1 MFYQYFSSADSNWQ
15 ITPSMDTAYDNK
27 AVTKYLNGLRGIFMS
42 RISAILYP
50 PTLDF
55 NYLVQR
61 PQQLMKGFAQLG
73 IPVFFLNR
81 PGPYQEQPPGVSE
94 PYPNVYLFNHVDPDL
109 QKRGIRPVVYYSAG
123 AQVNALHQYNPS
135 LIVFDSVDEP
145 SDEFEAW
152 RPFYFQ
158 AVASADIVIATSEKL
173 YSMAAGMNPNTF
185 LVPNG
190 CDYQY
195 FSQASRKSLPVPD
208 DIAHIPK
215 PIIGYTGV
223 IASWLDLEL
232 IDRVAAEYPQCSIVM
247 IGPLYNISDVP
258 RRPNIHYLGFKPY
271 DQLAAYEQAFDV
283 GIVPF
288 KLTSMVESVN
298 PIKMWEYMAAGL
310 PVVTTNIPEAAKY
323 PDVIMWSQ
331 DENQFI
337 ANIYRA
343 LYEDNPQLREMRLTV
358 AQNNSWLVRAQQ
370 IIDIIEAHLAKKGV
384 PAKATPLPPIDT
396 IPLQPAALDLEA
408 TAIVFSGPSSRGFF
422 PAPPGAQVQPQPEI
436 TVRGARAISIS
447 QLTPTR
453 RLRVGR
459 GIAFRLITGS
469 AAPIYA
475 RLESTVISRG
485 SLHTRIRT
493 GHRPFRLKTYRCIR
507 AVG

>member
-1 MFYQYFSSADSNWQ
+1 MSN
-15 ITPSMDTAYDNK
+15 
-27 AVTKYLNGLRGIFMS
+27 
-42 RISAILYP
+42 ISAILYP

-81 PGPYQEQPPGVSE
+81 PGPYGDWPTGVSE
-94 PYPNVYLFNHVDPDL
+94 PFPNFYLFNNVDPAL
-109 QKRGIRPVVYYSAG
+109 HQKGIRPVVYYSAG

-152 RPFYFQ
+152 RPFYYQ

-173 YSMAAGMNPNTF
+173 YSMAVAMNPNTY

-190 CDYQY
+190 CDFDYFYQ
-195 FSQASRKSLPVPD
+195 AATKALAIPD
-208 DIAHIPK
+208 DIANIPK

-232 IDRVAAEYPQCSIVM
+232 IERLADEFPDCSIVM
-247 IGPLYNISDVP
+247 VGPLYNISDVP
-258 RRPNIHYLGFKPY
+258 RRNNIHYLGFKPY

-288 KLTSMVESVN
+288 KVTSMVESVN

-310 PVVTTNIPEAAKY
+310 PIVTTNIPEASKY
-323 PDVIMWSQ
+323 PGIILWSRDA
-331 DENQFI
+331 DEFM
-337 ANIYRA
+337 ANVRRA
-343 LYEDNPQLREMRLTV
+343 LYEDNPYKRDQRLAVARE
-358 AQNNSWLVRAQQ
+358 NSWLVRARR
-370 IIDIIEAHLAKKGV
+370 IIEIIEKHLAAKGFPD
-384 PAKATPLPPIDT
+384 PAAPLPPIDT
-396 IPLQPAALDLEA
+396 IPLQPAVLNPEA
-408 TAIVFSGPSSRGFF
+408 TAIAFSDPSPSRHLTVGRSATTVEASSGIAVAVGGPR
-422 PAPPGAQVQPQPEI
+422 V
-436 TVRGARAISIS
+436 VSIS
-447 QLTPTR
+447 QLTPSR

-459 GIAFRLITGS
+459 GVSFRFITGA
-469 AAPIYA
+469 AAPLFA
-475 RLESTVISRG
+475 RLGDAIVSRG
-485 SLHTRIRT
+485 SLFTRVRSS
-493 GHRPFRLKTYRCIR
+493 RSVFRLKTYRCIR
-507 AVG
+507 AGG

>member
-1 MFYQYFSSADSNWQ
+1 MSS
-15 ITPSMDTAYDNK
+15 
-27 AVTKYLNGLRGIFMS
+27 
-42 RISAILYP
+42 ISAILYP
-50 PTLDF
+50 PTLDY

-81 PGPYQEQPPGVSE
+81 PGPYHEPPVGVSE
-94 PYPNVYLFNHVDPDL
+94 PYPNFYLFNRVDPAL
-109 QKRGIRPVVYYSAG
+109 QQQGIRPVVYYSAG

-173 YSMAAGMNPNTF
+173 YSMALGMNPNTY

-190 CDYQY
+190 CDFDY
-195 FSQASRKSLPVPD
+195 FYQASSKSLPIPD
-208 DIAHIPK
+208 DIANIPK

-232 IDRVAAEYPQCSIVM
+232 IDRVAAEFPNCSIVM
-247 IGPLYNISDVP
+247 VGPLYNISDVP

-288 KLTSMVESVN
+288 KLSSMVESVN

-310 PVVTTNIPEAAKY
+310 PIVTTNLPEAAKH
-323 PDVIMWSQ
+323 PDVIMCSQ
-331 DENQFI
+331 DEAQFI
-337 ANIYRA
+337 ANIHRA
-343 LYEDNPQLREMRLTV
+343 LYEDNPQLRERRLAV
-358 AQNNSWLVRAQQ
+358 AKANSWLVRAQQ
-370 IIDIIEAHLAKKGV
+370 IIDIIETHLAKRGA
-384 PAKATPLPPIDT
+384 PGKAPPLPPIDT
-396 IPLQPAALDLEA
+396 IPLQPASLDLEA
-408 TAIVFSGPSSRGFF
+408 TAIVFSEPAPSRFFTASRG
-422 PAPPGAQVQPQPEI
+422 AAQVQPEAKV
-436 TVRGARAISIS
+436 TVKGSRAVSIS

-453 RLRVGR
+453 RLKVGR
-459 GIAFRLITGS
+459 GVSFHLITGS

-475 RLESTVISRG
+475 RFESAVISRG
-485 SLHTRIRT
+485 SLHTRIKT
-493 GHRPFRLKTYRCIR
+493 GRCPFRLKTHRCIR
-507 AVG
+507 AGG